1 MSKICLMNI
10 QEHCAIS
17 TKSCLIYEKLISLLF
32 IMRFDFFD
40 LHLFLNIV
48 DTGSLTKGAERSAIS
63 LQAASERIKKL
74 EQQFNTTL
82 FTRHAL
88 GVKLTVAGQVFTE
101 QAQRLI
107 QQEQQLQHAMSPF
120 AQDLATQVTLWCNS
134 SAQSEYLPILLPQYL
149 VENPHI
155 QIELKEAESHDIIQ
169 AIEKG
174 TAQLGLISS
183 FFNSRNLHTLDFSPD
198 PLVLICPQQHALTQH
213 KTLNLSEILNYP
225 FVGLMQ
231 YHSLQ
236 QSIEAQAKRL
246 NCTMQYRLR
255 LPNFAA
261 IAHVV
266 ADGVGVAIIPKRA
279 AQRLNKLYKFHEI
292 ELSGAW
298 ANRKLL
304 LAATQFDALPTAYQH
319 FAQFLIS
326 QKTKLILD

>member
-1 MSKICLMNI
+1 
-10 QEHCAIS
+10 
-17 TKSCLIYEKLISLLF
+17 
-32 IMRFDFFD
+32 MRLDFFD

-74 EQQFNTTL
+74 EQQFNTPL
-82 FTRHAL
+82 FTRHAM

-101 QAQRLI
+101 QAQQLI
-107 QQEQQLQHAMSPF
+107 QQEQQLQQAMSPF
-120 AQDLATQVTLWCNS
+120 AQGLASQVTLWCNS

-155 QIELKEAESHDIIQ
+155 QIELKEAESRDIIQ

-183 FFNSRNLHTLDFSPD
+183 FFDSNSLNTLAFCND
-198 PLVLICPQQHALTQH
+198 PLVLICPQQHILTQE
-213 KTLNLSEILNYP
+213 KTLNLSEVLNYP

-231 YHSLQ
+231 HHSLQ
-236 QSIEAQAKRL
+236 QSIETQAKLL
-246 NCTMQYRLR
+246 NCAMQYRLR

-261 IAHVV
+261 IAQVV
-266 ADGVGVAIIPKRA
+266 ADGVGIAIMPKRA
-279 AQRLNKLYKFHEI
+279 AQHLNKLYKFHQI
-292 ELSGAW
+292 QLTGAW

-304 LAATQFDALPTAYQH
+304 LAAQQFDALPTAYQH

-326 QKTKLILD
+326 QKNKFLMD